1 MEETNNVSSGQ
12 GGSGGMNWKLV
23 VGIIVVVVIIGAIVF
38 GMGGGSGD
46 DTDTENTSS
55 LVALLGMEGAQKCT
69 VTSQTDSSESS
80 GQVYIANGM
89 MRGTFTST
97 AAGQTVQS
105 NMVVKD
111 NVSYVWMDASTE
123 GLMMAFNTAPAPSEN
138 ETAID
143 VNQEY
148 SYNCEDWSADESVF
162 ELPSEVTFLDLA
174 QVIEGQM
181 PGLDG
186 GTEGEGEGSV
196 GGGQ

>member
-55 LVALLGMEGAQKCT
+55 LVALLATEGSQKCT

-80 GQVYIANGM
+80 GEVYIANGM
-89 MRGTFTST
+89 MRGVFTST

-123 GLMMAFNTAPAPSEN
+123 GLMMAFNAAPASSEN
-138 ETAID
+138 EAAID

-148 SYNCEDWSADESVF
+148 SYNCEDWSTDESFF
-162 ELPSEVTFLDLA
+162 ELPSEVTFVDLA
-174 QVIEGQM
+174 QVLEGQM
-181 PGLDG
+181 PDLND

-196 GGGQ
+196 EGGQ